1 MIELRPVLRIRVFWV
16 GSGSIPFL
24 MKGRIESW
32 SGKTPGP
39 TDNIFDSLKVWRL
52 KKEKIAILSVC
63 RTIFC
68 IIYNAEY
75 REAGSRTWINLF
87 VGIQLAPVS
96 PNSSLYHG
104 YLIRWFFNKGCAPM
118 WNVLVT
124 SWYII
129 LFTPEQI
136 RTGEILSKLNTF
148 GAQTLVRNHLIL

>member
-32 SGKTPGP
+32 SGTTPGS
-39 TDNIFDSLKVWRL
+39 TDNILDRL
-52 KKEKIAILSVC
+52 KKEKFAILSVFLK
-63 RTIFC
+63 IFC

-75 REAGSRTWINLF
+75 LEAGSRTWINLF
-87 VGIQLAPVS
+87 VGIRLAPVS

-104 YLIRWFFNKGCAPM
+104 YLIRWFFNKGYAPM
-118 WNVLVT
+118 WSVLVT

-129 LFTPEQI
+129 LFTPEQV